1 MRKIST
7 IFTVALLCYFT
18 ISCNETDL
26 NPTLIKAE
34 SSNLLTIKF
43 QGETVVLQDGLTAE
57 SFEKYLKFR
66 KLVEKGTEEKI
77 NTSDFKKDLSKISSS
92 EIFEIIKNGIALYP
106 FTQEDFSEEQ
116 IAKIKK
122 DIPSI
127 KDKEDAQKKKSII
140 SDYYNLLLIKHLE
153 KEIDKKK
160 NAKVLAISPDN
171 TNELEKQLALQDP
184 LAAYCFG
191 DIAKS
196 ECQTMTTEVFGCYL
210 PDSKQLNAFKHSSWN
225 AIGVQ
230 ELVQYSRNKWTSL
243 DRIKTFACAHE
254 HVEVNGQWI
263 LPDDGSVA
271 MDLHN
276 NLAGRTY
283 MYNQI
288 TTFLGVAGNIPSD
301 GQIKNH
307 LAGLTYS
314 KKNSA
319 SEIMQMSSSYNY
331 YDLGHIYNAMNYH
344 TPTSGILVY
353 IQDGMNPYQTPY
365 DCTN

>member
-1 MRKIST
+1 M
-7 IFTVALLCYFT
+7 
-18 ISCNETDL
+18 
-26 NPTLIKAE
+26 
-34 SSNLLTIKF
+34 
-43 QGETVVLQDGLTAE
+43 
-57 SFEKYLKFR
+57 
-66 KLVEKGTEEKI
+66 
-77 NTSDFKKDLSKISSS
+77 
-92 EIFEIIKNGIALYP
+92 
-106 FTQEDFSEEQ
+106 
-116 IAKIKK
+116 
-122 DIPSI
+122 
-127 KDKEDAQKKKSII
+127 
-140 SDYYNLLLIKHLE
+140 
-153 KEIDKKK
+153 
-160 NAKVLAISPDN
+160 
-171 TNELEKQLALQDP
+171 
-184 LAAYCFG
+184 
-191 DIAKS
+191 
-196 ECQTMTTEVFGCYL
+196 
-210 PDSKQLNAFKHSSWN
+210 
-225 AIGVQ
+225 
-230 ELVQYSRNKWTSL
+230 
-243 DRIKTFACAHE
+243 
-254 HVEVNGQWI
+254 NGQWI